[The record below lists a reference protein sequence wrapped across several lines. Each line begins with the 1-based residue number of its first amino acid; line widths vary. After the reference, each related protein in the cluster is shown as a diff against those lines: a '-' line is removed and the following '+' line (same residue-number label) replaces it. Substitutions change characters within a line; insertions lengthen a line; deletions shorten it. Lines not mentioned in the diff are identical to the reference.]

1 MAFEG
6 TLKDFH
12 LADIV
17 QLIGLQR
24 KTGVLTLEGPD
35 DTVTIFFE
43 EGAVVGARSRRFP
56 LEERLRRILPL
67 RGLVTEDQ
75 MAEVERAQAET
86 GQRLGHVLTRLN
98 LLSED
103 VLQEVVKQEVLELLY
118 RVFQGAQGTYRFDVQ
133 ARLDLPEG
141 RVPPLPAEA
150 FLIEAMRR
158 MDEWPEIAGR
168 VPDRDAVVSRGRP
181 PGEIDRSRLGPRE
194 EQILEL
200 AHRQLPVADLVDAS
214 GLGEFETVK
223 ALASL
228 IRSGA
233 VRLRQAPTAEGEA
246 ARVQADGARRRAA
259 SLAWMVWAMWGL
271 TAMWLGVNLAFFQ
284 PWDTLFA
291 SPLRGDLARQ
301 IRARSDLAVLARH
314 LDRYYAE
321 TGAFPEQLEELVRR
335 GMVEADMLKDPWG
348 QPYRYNARGQ
358 AYSLSTGRDSRPA
371 PPPPPPGGKTERRA
385 ETAAS

>member
-12 LADIV
+12 LADIL

-43 EGAVVGARSRRFP
+43 EGAVVGGRSRRYP
-56 LEERLRRILPL
+56 LEECLRRVLPL
-67 RGLVTEDQ
+67 RGLVTEEQ

-86 GQRLGHVLTRLN
+86 GQRLGHVLARLN
-98 LLSED
+98 LLSEE
-103 VLQEVVKQEVLELLY
+103 VLQEVVTLEIQELLY
-118 RVFQGAQGTYRFDVQ
+118 RVFQGAQGTYRFEVQ

-141 RVPPLPAEA
+141 RIAPLAAEA

-158 MDEWPEIAGR
+158 MDEWPGIMGQI
-168 VPDRDAVVSRGRP
+168 PDRDAVVSPGRP
-181 PGEIDRSRLGPRE
+181 PGEIDRSRLTARE

-214 GLGEFETVK
+214 GLGEFEAVK
-223 ALASL
+223 AVAFLVG
-228 IRSGA
+228 SGA
-233 VRLRQAPTAEGEA
+233 VRLRQAPLAGAEA
-246 ARVQADGARRRAA
+246 ARVQTDGVRRRPWSPA
-259 SLAWMVWAMWGL
+259 SIVWAMWGL

-284 PWDTLFA
+284 PWEILFA
-291 SPLRGDLARQ
+291 SPLQGDLARQ
-301 IRARSDLAVLARH
+301 VRAQSDLAVLARH

-321 TGAFPEQLEELVRR
+321 TGAFPRDLRELVRR
-335 GMVEADMLKDPWG
+335 GMVDADMLRDPWG
-348 QPYRYNARGQ
+348 QPYRR
-358 AYSLSTGRDSRPA
+358 SE
-371 PPPPPPGGKTERRA
+371 ERRVGK
-385 ETAAS
+385 ECRSRWSPYH